1 MRVRASRFPEGSLLN
16 VMFCITHAC
25 TSPGRAVVHFRS
37 SHLRCPLAEKGS
49 FPKVTLDTPYMYTRR
64 FASDCVYAPVTGRVP
79 WGASW
84 VRIVSGRRKTV
95 ANRVSR
101 VGNH

>member
-1 MRVRASRFPEGSLLN
+1 MIFLQWLYSVDAATDGFALPWDEW
-16 VMFCITHAC
+16 MDAC
-25 TSPGRAVVHFRS
+25 R
-37 SHLRCPLAEKGS
+37 LRPI
-49 FPKVTLDTPYMYTRR
+49 M
-64 FASDCVYAPVTGRVP
+64 YAPVTGRVP
-79 WGASW
+79 WGVSW